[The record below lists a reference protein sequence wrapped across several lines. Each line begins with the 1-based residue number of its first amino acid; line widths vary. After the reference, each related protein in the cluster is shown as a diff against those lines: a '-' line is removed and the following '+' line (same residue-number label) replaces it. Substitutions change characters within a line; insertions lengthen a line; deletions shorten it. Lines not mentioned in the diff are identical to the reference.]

1 MRHAPAII
9 AVDSPR
15 LEEVLGRVAQA
26 LAAEDAAL
34 IRAVVASYRYV
45 AELVDD
51 KTTSIRR
58 LRELLFGRRT
68 EKTATVVGSPA
79 EATALP
85 HATPADPATD
95 TADPNPAAPSPS
107 AAAQRPAAPGHGRL
121 AADAYR
127 GAERVA
133 VPHATLQAGDPCPAC
148 GDGPVSDKTPGGPV
162 RITGQ

>member
-1 MRHAPAII
+1 GRPAPASL

-51 KTTSIRR
+51 KNTSIRR

-85 HATPADPATD
+85 HGTPADPATD
-95 TADPNPAAPSPS
+95 TADPNPANPAAPSPS
-107 AAAQRPAAPGHGRL
+107 AAAQRPAAPGHRRL
-121 AADAYR
+121 
-127 GAERVA
+127 
-133 VPHATLQAGDPCPAC
+133 
-148 GDGPVSDKTPGGPV
+148 
-162 RITGQ
+162 